1 MWGKEGKLSFRKAIM
16 RNLKILTNDLV
27 YIQFYVCMH
36 KKRKLGFFCFVLST
50 VLTCRDVHHD
60 TASVK

>member
-27 YIQFYVCMH
+27 YIQFCVCMH
-36 KKRKLGFFCFVLST
+36 KKRKLVFFLVLST
-50 VLTCRDVHHD
+50 VLTHRDVHHD